1 MAVNKLTYPSKDNAV
16 QEKINEII
24 DDYVDLSNL
33 SETGDN
39 RLHALKGY
47 EDAGELLTDAEG
59 LVDVKKYAH
68 STFDSTKFT
77 VVGSPTITN
86 DGIISN
92 ITSANQ
98 VYTSVIPFST
108 SNTWKIKIKA
118 KVNSLSATQRIF
130 AGRNSINTQIIQIE
144 TSGAMKMWLSSLATG
159 DIANNVSINY
169 TASVGEILDVE
180 LVFTG
185 TEYKVYINGNNTYTK
200 ASTTKISIDT
210 AIFAFSGYGMGGMLG
225 EQDLKQVQV
234 TVDGIPVFSGNKT
247 SIDTIKPDNY
257 SIVGTPTITDDG
269 VVSNITT
276 SNYIKTPVAIPF
288 ATADTWD
295 IECNVTFKANSS
307 IQRIFGSADNNKSII
322 IQVAENTWLSW
333 YISTNNSTY
342 NLASNVGL
350 GKNLVDGQKYKLR
363 FSFTGTDYRFYFN
376 DVEETSARISSTD
389 KMADTVLGIFTGGTF
404 APMAGGQDLNSFKVH
419 INGDLVYQPCLK
431 IPYISSKSGSKVV
444 DSVYC
449 NRVADMYSQFGYSPY
464 YTLSDTDFTLPQGEL
479 YGLINNSNKNT
490 MRSTEFI
497 VGTQTEI
504 TGSWTGTTED
514 SSLYDGKNIN
524 YFLPYAGSGNA
535 TLNLTL
541 AGGTTTG
548 AKPVYLSGTSYV
560 TTHYGANSCINMT
573 YNSTKG
579 AWFVNA
585 DRDAN
590 TYDRLLYNNNL
601 YSLEALTDG
610 GLACGTKDGYKKI
623 ASGVIFDI
631 DYPIIRTGNVN
642 ASSNFTGYLAFPG
655 LNLQTTKASWTG
667 TNRSMVYL
675 VGTLSGKKF
684 TIDSSVFTTTVP
696 TSADGK
702 VYIPL
707 GILYSTYQIY
717 FYSSRDL
724 YAYIDGSFQKIST
737 KYVQGSATQ
746 PIYFDSN
753 GQPQNTTYTLS
764 KSVPSD
770 AVFTDTKN
778 TAGSTDTSSKIFLV
792 GATSQAANPQTYSH
806 DTAFVDANGR
816 LNSAAPASSAND
828 TTVATT
834 KWVKDQGYASGIAVD
849 QTYNASSA
857 NAQSGVAIAGAG
869 FLQNTATATDSL
881 TISGS
886 LNSNYISSINIG
898 SYSSINASGGTA
910 LGVASSCRGSSSTA
924 LGGGSVANGN
934 SSVQLGYG
942 TNSTDNSLSVGFYN
956 SENTHYNWQLLDGAT
971 GLIPDARL
979 STNIARTS
987 DYVAKTGDTMTGALE
1002 LRYSSTNIPIIP
1014 KNMDY
1019 TLGTSPQTDTYT
1031 AVLQGRDSNNKSM
1044 MGVSNCYLS
1053 NGEHYARLYSTKDI
1067 NEDTWS
1073 TFDIGF
1079 NSNNESFCRTNAPF
1093 YIYGNLAQITNSSTS
1108 RYLMKNTGFDYTTT
1122 TAPASNYN
1130 CGYFQ
1135 VIDKNDKVCFGLAS
1149 YLNTSNDMM
1158 ATLYARRSISGT
1170 EKSAYMQV
1178 WVDSSGNPHSSY
1190 PQTYCGDGQW
1200 IDSNQA
1206 MFTTAPSMDSSSDL
1220 EYRITLPNDGY
1231 KYEVLLRGK
1240 IQTGST
1246 SGNYCYFMGRGNQ
1259 DSYTRYGCGAKTRA
1273 NSNTL
1278 AIGTLLVTAS
1288 YVASGSKN
1296 LYISRSTN
1304 FTGGTLKTLETV
1316 AYRRIGT
1323 NS

>member
-696 TSADGK
+696 TSVDNK
-702 VYIPL
+702 VYMPI
-707 GILYSTYQIY
+707 GVLYSTYQIY
-717 FYSSRDL
+717 FNPQRCL
-724 YAYIDGSFQKIST
+724 YAYKDGSFQQIAGIALNETDTLATVLNRGNSASTDINFNNKDWFNAGTRLTSYSYSTSQTPNTQYWWYKITPPSATNKADRYFICLESDENYPDKRGMFVLDISRYVAGST
-737 KYVQGSATQ
+737 DSISVSLNCLGMTANTTTHLINVAIDASGYVYVQCNTVWNSYMRFIRYNTESDTKSYDQVGKAAFGTVDGFTSLKMIQDTGCIRINNGALSGTYYTSIASDNFIGNLTGNAATATTASKLGTTDVGTATQ
-746 PIYFDSN
+746 GIYLDD
-753 GQPQNTTYTLS
+753 GVAKACTYTVE

-778 TAGSTDTSSKIFLV
+778 TAGSTQLASTKLYLI
-792 GATSQAANPQTYSH
+792 GASSQADNPQTYSNSNFYIT
-806 DTAFVDANGR
+806 DTGK
-816 LNSAAPASSAND
+816 LNIPSPDASSNSTIA
-828 TTVATT
+828 ATT
-834 KWVKDQGYASGIAVD
+834 AWVNDK
-849 QTYNASSA
+849 
-857 NAQSGVAIAGAG
+857 G
-869 FLQNTATATDSL
+869 FLTGISSSDVTTALGYTPQNSTTAVTHTASTAVGSATQPVYVASNGTATACTYTLEKSVPSNAVFTDTNTLMTQNVSTTDNTYPIL
-881 TISGS
+881 ACPTANATANQGEKTGIFGASVK
-886 LNSNYISSINIG
+886 LNPST
-898 SYSSINASGGTA
+898 GTVVTNK
-910 LGVASSCRGSSSTA
+910 VAVGAGAATM
-924 LGGGSVANGN
+924 
-934 SSVQLGYG
+934 QY
-942 TNSTDNSLSVGFYN
+942 NST
-956 SENTHYNWQLLDGAT
+956 
-971 GLIPDARL
+971 
-979 STNIARTS
+979 
-987 DYVAKTGDTMTGALE
+987 
-1002 LRYSSTNIPIIP
+1002 
-1014 KNMDY
+1014 
-1019 TLGTSPQTDTYT
+1019 
-1031 AVLQGRDSNNKSM
+1031 
-1044 MGVSNCYLS
+1044 
-1053 NGEHYARLYSTKDI
+1053 
-1067 NEDTWS
+1067 
-1073 TFDIGF
+1073 
-1079 NSNNESFCRTNAPF
+1079 
-1093 YIYGNLAQITNSSTS
+1093 
-1108 RYLMKNTGFDYTTT
+1108 
-1122 TAPASNYN
+1122 
-1130 CGYFQ
+1130 
-1135 VIDKNDKVCFGLAS
+1135 
-1149 YLNTSNDMM
+1149 
-1158 ATLYARRSISGT
+1158 T
-1170 EKSAYMQV
+1170 E
-1178 WVDSSGNPHSSY
+1178 
-1190 PQTYCGDGQW
+1190 
-1200 IDSNQA
+1200 
-1206 MFTTAPSMDSSSDL
+1206 
-1220 EYRITLPNDGY
+1220 
-1231 KYEVLLRGK
+1231 
-1240 IQTGST
+1240 
-1246 SGNYCYFMGRGNQ
+1246 
-1259 DSYTRYGCGAKTRA
+1259 
-1273 NSNTL
+1273 
-1278 AIGTLLVTAS
+1278 AIEFVFA
-1288 YVASGSKN
+1288 
-1296 LYISRSTN
+1296 
-1304 FTGGTLKTLETV
+1304 
-1316 AYRRIGT
+1316 
-1323 NS
+1323 